1 MEIKTEQVKSLRD
14 RTGIS
19 VMQCKKAL
27 EEANGNVEKA
37 IVILQKKSGAIA
49 DKKAGRELKA
59 GAVQAYV
66 HSTGDVGAMVTLSC
80 ETDFVSKNK
89 DFIVLA
95 YDIAMHVAAL
105 NPLFL
110 KKEDINAD
118 AVEKVKE
125 VFASEIKNKA
135 GDMKEKILNG
145 KLDSYFKDKIL
156 LEQSFI
162 KNPEQTIKNMIESAI
177 QKFGEKI
184 EITDFIRYSVR

>member
-118 AVEKVKE
+118 AVGKVKE